1 MAYLKKKEWARAEH
15 DASVALALDSAHVK
29 SYQRRASARASMGK
43 LQAALRDLHLKDT
56 VVAANST
63 TNDQGDGNKRNTGI
77 TRSSE
82 KMKIESMLRSAI
94 HNAPRRR
101 IPVAVLN
108 GKELDADC
116 GEDNK
121 KQQLDSGCV
130 VGKDGAI
137 SCASSPSNNPSN
149 ETVGYAT
156 CKPAVQ
162 YHQRHN
168 KPKTWYEFEAKW
180 RSLDSLTSKSKYLES
195 SVTPKHLAILYKNGI
210 DDVMILVDII
220 RAAAA
225 IDGARDYFKCL
236 SLTKSIDIPVM
247 MMTMDQRNSVRDAFT
262 KTFIAVE
269 EVGHG
274 VRSDDDEGTSMHSE
288 QMISKKLLGCA
299 YLESRDLLT

>member
-63 TNDQGDGNKRNTGI
+63 TNDQGDGNKRNTGK

-121 KQQLDSGCV
+121 KQQLDSAVWSEKMALYPVRALLQIIHQMKRLVMLHVSQQSNTTNGT
-130 VGKDGAI
+130 I
-137 SCASSPSNNPSN
+137 SP
-149 ETVGYAT
+149 
-156 CKPAVQ
+156 
-162 YHQRHN
+162 RH
-168 KPKTWYEFEAKW
+168 
-180 RSLDSLTSKSKYLES
+180 
-195 SVTPKHLAILYKNGI
+195 
-210 DDVMILVDII
+210 
-220 RAAAA
+220 
-225 IDGARDYFKCL
+225 
-236 SLTKSIDIPVM
+236 
-247 MMTMDQRNSVRDAFT
+247 
-262 KTFIAVE
+262 
-269 EVGHG
+269 
-274 VRSDDDEGTSMHSE
+274 GTSLKRSGDRLIHLHRRANTW
-288 QMISKKLLGCA
+288 KVA
-299 YLESRDLLT
+299 